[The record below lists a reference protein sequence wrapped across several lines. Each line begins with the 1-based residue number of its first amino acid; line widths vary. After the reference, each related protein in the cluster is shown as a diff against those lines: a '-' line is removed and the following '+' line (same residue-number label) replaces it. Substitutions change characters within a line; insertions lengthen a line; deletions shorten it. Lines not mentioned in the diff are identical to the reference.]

1 MTDVVIVGL
10 LSLGGTLL
18 GTFGGIIAS
27 NKLTVWRIEQLEK
40 KVDKYNNLIERTFK
54 LEGKM
59 CEVEHDIT
67 DMKKTRGA

>member
-10 LSLGGTLL
+10 LSLGGTLI

-27 NKLTVWRIEQLEK
+27 NRLTAWRIEQLEK
-40 KVDKYNNLIERTFK
+40 KVDKHNSLIERTFK
-54 LEGKM
+54 LEGRI
-59 CEVEHDIT
+59 CEVEHDIE